1 MFPAPQFL
9 PPKPTLRLFAHWSST
24 ADQQMSSMI
33 LLKFPK
39 SRKQD
44 AIRLMSTLKLEL
56 KQQFEADVGLLLLYK
71 TPCNHLKLQ
80 VSVPHRRFASLSPI
94 LVDRDSVSV
103 YECYGIED
111 IQVNCSFDE

>member
-24 ADQQMSSMI
+24 ADQHMTATVMV
-33 LLKFPK
+33 KYPPK
-39 SRKQD
+39 RKWD
-44 AIRLMSTLKLEL
+44 AVHLMRSL
-56 KQQFEADVGLLLLYK
+56 KQELQQSGAITGLLLLYK
-71 TPCNHLKLQ
+71 TPCGHLKVQ
-80 VSVPHRRFASLSPI
+80 VSVPHRMFGSINSL